1 MANICDNKLYLSTE
15 NETTYNSL
23 VENIENQFEC
33 IGKSERKEEGEYECE
48 IDFESKWT
56 FPHKIFEEIT
66 DAIGEDDSL
75 YIRVLSY
82 EFGCDYVGYNIYS
95 DNEWADKING

>member
-1 MANICDNKLYLSTE
+1 MANICDNKLFLYTK

-23 VENIENQFEC
+23 VDKIENHFEC
-33 IGKSERKEEGEYECE
+33 SSKSEQDKGKSCE
-48 IDFESKWT
+48 IDFESLWT

-66 DAIGEDDSL
+66 NAIGQDDSL

-82 EFGCDYVGYNIYS
+82 EFGCDYVGYNIYEN
-95 DNEWADKING
+95 NEWTDKING